1 MAAGYRIG
9 IISDTHGLLRP
20 EVAETLKGC
29 GAILHGG
36 DINRQ
41 EILDQLGQIA
51 PVYAVRGN
59 NDREWAE
66 QIPET
71 LTVTLGGLTFFMI
84 HNRKMIAP
92 GDGNGADVVI
102 YGHSHRYEE
111 RCGDPLGGEEGRRGR
126 PRQDTVCGTGRPRQD
141 TVCGTGQQ
149 RQDTGGGAGQ
159 LWLNPGSC
167 GPRRFA
173 QPITMAVM
181 EIREDGSCQVERVD
195 LSHKGGILGRRAT
208 ARRSAASSGGV
219 WTEAGSAGGVW
230 TEAGSTGGVWT
241 GETGEAAASGGETAD
256 DAMKIPANI
265 QELIPLV
272 IKEMKRGRPVAEIA
286 KRTGLSYELT
296 EQICRLYVTHPGVDL
311 DGILRRMGI

>member
-1 MAAGYRIG
+1 MPAGYRIG
-9 IISDTHGLLRP
+9 ILSDTHGLLRMDVT
-20 EVAETLKGC
+20 EALKGC

-41 EILDQLGQIA
+41 EILDQLEQIA

-59 NDREWAE
+59 NDKEWAE
-66 QIPET
+66 HIPET
-71 LTVTLGGLTFFMI
+71 LTVSFGRVTFFMI
-84 HNRKMIAP
+84 HNRKMIARE
-92 GDGNGADVVI
+92 DLDGADVVI

-111 RCGDPLGGEEGRRGR
+111 RCGKLCGES
-126 PRQDTVCGTGRPRQD
+126 GTGSR
-141 TVCGTGQQ
+141 
-149 RQDTGGGAGQ
+149 

-181 EIREDGSCQVERVD
+181 EIEENGSCRVERID
-195 LSHKGGILGRRAT
+195 LSHKGGILRRRAT
-208 ARRSAASSGGV
+208 ACRSTSA
-219 WTEAGSAGGVW
+219 AGGVW
-230 TEAGSTGGVWT
+230 TAGDEAS
-241 GETGEAAASGGETAD
+241 AASEEAED
-256 DAMKIPANI
+256 DAMKLPANI
-265 QELIPLV
+265 QDLVPLV

-286 KRTGLSYELT
+286 KKTGLSYELT